1 MFKCESLR
9 TKVTCYKPLPKL
21 INHYFL
27 FKSRLLLGGLPLRLE
42 DSAHLLALSLSSDV
56 SSEALLRELETSLI
70 LGYFEQLE
78 TALLVRS
85 ESGDFSHH
93 FPDELDVLVLDAL
106 SARWFHGRLRGEEN
120 TQKPRQ

>member
-1 MFKCESLR
+1 M
-9 TKVTCYKPLPKL
+9 
-21 INHYFL
+21 
-27 FKSRLLLGGLPLRLE
+27 
-42 DSAHLLALSLSSDV
+42 

-70 LGYFEQLE
+70 LGNFEQLE

-120 TQKPRQ
+120 AQNPRQ